1 MPVPPPQSSV
11 SPRCDWLLLHLTGVL
26 IAIYLTSNLMSAKLV
41 RIWPFGCFDAGTIL
55 FPLAYMLGDVLTEIW
70 GYRTARRVIW
80 LTFLC
85 NVIMTAGTALAAW
98 LPGPQYSDA
107 ASAAYGTVFS
117 YVPRIVLASLAA
129 FLCGEL
135 SNAYYM
141 VKIRQWTGGRWL
153 WMRTIGS
160 SIPGYLLDSAIFIVI
175 AFAGT
180 APWRDLSV
188 MFAVQFAMKMGM
200 EVLLSTPMAY
210 GLVAALRLKI
220 PYPPGGE

>member
-1 MPVPPPQSSV
+1 
-11 SPRCDWLLLHLTGVL
+11 
-26 IAIYLTSNLMSAKLV
+26 
-41 RIWPFGCFDAGTIL
+41 
-55 FPLAYMLGDVLTEIW
+55 
-70 GYRTARRVIW
+70 
-80 LTFLC
+80 
-85 NVIMTAGTALAAW
+85 
-98 LPGPQYSDA
+98 
-107 ASAAYGTVFS
+107 
-117 YVPRIVLASLAA
+117 
-129 FLCGEL
+129 
-135 SNAYYM
+135 
-141 VKIRQWTGGRWL
+141 
-153 WMRTIGS
+153 MRTIGS